1 MIELIHGDCLDVLP
15 ALGKKVDLVLTD
27 PPYGT
32 TKCKWDSI
40 VPLESMWS
48 ALGNVTGDTTPIV
61 LFGTQPFT
69 SNVIGSNFKDF
80 KYCWYWDK
88 VIPRGH
94 LVAKKRPMAQ
104 VEDICVFYKMGVPYK
119 PIMEKREKPQRG
131 KEGKRTEIMGGE
143 SSGYEKVYTEKYPTT
158 LLRFK
163 PVSAKERIHPTQKP
177 LDLLEYLIKT
187 YTNEGDTV
195 LDFTVGS
202 GSTCIAAESLGRNS
216 IGIEK
221 DEQIFEQARLRINK
235 YLVSTGKSMI

>member
-1 MIELIHGDCLDVLP
+1 MIQLIQGDCLEVIEHLNQ
-15 ALGKKVDLVLTD
+15 KVDLVLTD

-32 TKCKWDSI
+32 TKCSWDSVI
-40 VPLESMWS
+40 PLQDMWDALSKVASDTVP
-48 ALGNVTGDTTPIV
+48 V
-61 LFGTQPFT
+61 LLFSTQPFT
-69 SNVIGSNFKDF
+69 SKLIDSNIRVF

-104 VEDICVFYKMGVPYK
+104 IEEVCVFYKKGVPYR

-131 KEGKRTEIMGGE
+131 KEGVRTSIMGGE
-143 SSGYEKVYTEKYPTT
+143 SVGYEKVYTEKYPTN

-163 PVSAKERIHPTQKP
+163 PVSSQERIHPTQKP
-177 LDLLEYLIKT
+177 IPLLEYLIKT

-195 LDFTVGS
+195 LDFTMGS
-202 GSTCIAAESLGRNS
+202 GSTCIAAEALGRNS

-221 DEQIFEQARLRINK
+221 DEQIFTQAKLRINN
-235 YLVSTGKSMI
+235 YLVSVGKEML